1 MNATHRRLA
10 TILSACAALEM
21 IAAAAGPA
29 VAEDPLAAKVAELRY
44 RVTAIEHGKGD
55 KAAAFDELATRA
67 DALVREHPKRPEPLV
82 WKGIALSAGAKHK
95 GLGALAS
102 VKEARGL
109 LEAALA
115 MNERVAGPVA
125 HNALGML
132 YHRVPGWPVSF
143 GNDKTAEAH
152 FKKAIAASSC
162 LDTHYRYGEYLMDEG
177 RRDEALEHLG
187 RALAFPD
194 RPGHAEDPLKKE
206 DIRALL
212 GRLRK

>member
-1 MNATHRRLA
+1 MNTSHQRLR
-10 TILSACAALEM
+10 TILSSCAGLAL
-21 IAAAAGPA
+21 AAAA
-29 VAEDPLAAKVAELRY
+29 AEPTVPGDPLAAGIADIRY

-55 KAAAFDELATRA
+55 KAAAFDALASQA
-67 DALVREHPKRPEPLV
+67 DALARENPKRPEPLV

-115 MNERVAGPVA
+115 MDERVAGPVA

-132 YHRVPGWPVSF
+132 YHKVPGWPVSF
-143 GNDKTAEAH
+143 GNDKTAEVH
-152 FKKAIAASSC
+152 FQKAIAASSC

-177 RRDEALEHLG
+177 RRDEALKHLEQ
-187 RALAFPD
+187 ALAFPD

-206 DIRALL
+206 EIRALL